1 MRKSRTRKGTRG
13 GMGAATPATAPYAP
27 APVKAAAPRTP
38 ASTAP
43 AKAPATAPRTPAKAP
58 ATAPYAPAP
67 YAPAKAPAQNNIAG
81 TMEKHARNAGS
92 RVATAARR
100 IFSDWL
106 GGSRTKRRGGTKKR
120 RRGGTKKRRRGGTKK
135 RHVKTTR

>member
-13 GMGAATPATAPYAP
+13 GMGAATPVGAPYAP
-27 APVKAAAPRTP
+27 APVKAAAPRT
-38 ASTAP
+38 
-43 AKAPATAPRTPAKAP
+43 
-58 ATAPYAPAP
+58 PAP

-81 TMEKHARNAGS
+81 TMERHARNAGS

>member
-13 GMGAATPATAPYAP
+13 GMGPAAPVRAPYAP

-43 AKAPATAPRTPAKAP
+43 AQFEPATAPRTPA
-58 ATAPYAPAP
+58 PYAPAP
-67 YAPAKAPAQNNIAG
+67 YAPAQNNIAG
-81 TMEKHARNAGS
+81 TMERHARNAGS

-106 GGSRTKRRGGTKKR
+106 GGSRTKRRGGTKKQR
-120 RRGGTKKRRRGGTKK
+120 
-135 RHVKTTR
+135 VKTHHK